1 MNTRTAPDSLAAAP
15 EKTLLLYKILTVL
28 AIMSVIGGSLTAVM
42 TYMNVGYSDDFLA
55 AWRGAFLSALVIMP
69 VGILLMGLVSK
80 LIGLWL
86 PNKTEL
92 TRNLLAGSIMACLME
107 SILAFST
114 AVNTTGFA
122 DNEALLHGWLDG
134 FLAALPL
141 GLVLMLMMSLT
152 IKPKL
157 ERFLKS

>member
-1 MNTRTAPDSLAAAP
+1 
-15 EKTLLLYKILTVL
+15 
-28 AIMSVIGGSLTAVM
+28 
-42 TYMNVGYSDDFLA
+42 
-55 AWRGAFLSALVIMP
+55 MP
-69 VGILLMGLVSK
+69 AGILLMGLVSK
-80 LIGLWL
+80 LVGQWL
-86 PNKTEL
+86 PNKSEL

-114 AVNTTGFA
+114 AVNTIGFA
-122 DNEALLHGWLDG
+122 DHEALLNGWLDG

-157 ERFLKS
+157 ERFLQS